1 MRCFAILF
9 IVFFFLFTANI
20 AFGYAANEF
29 VVKRYGEADNLFV
42 SWEIMERKL
51 EEKYDEKLQNVFEQ
65 NGGCTPFAPKNW
77 KNRGTV
83 VYIDELSPSLSVGL
97 FPNEYPVII
106 DSTPFTKSQFLEK
119 TNTVT
124 IETGMPITVTVLLF
138 DDRGPQNIQNVTLN
152 ANLNGNNFSIKNN
165 TSYIILDKD
174 PPEPV
179 SAPMMYYIK
188 GQIQEDFG
196 QSYRYGS
203 PWASYSLKTHDPDG
217 LFNNVTSS
225 FSKKNHKLE
234 AKFNITFQ
242 HSMPKSDLV
251 ITSSDIVGNKMI
263 CHILDA
269 WEVISKPENL
279 HEFLSLLD
287 YEKISKFS
295 FWFENNFRWYE
306 EGNISKDDLQNAIDY
321 LKSLN

>member
-1 MRCFAILF
+1 MSCFAILF
-9 IVFFFLFTANI
+9 IVFFFLLTANI
-20 AFGYAANEF
+20 AFGYATNEF
-29 VVKRYGEADNLFV
+29 VVKSHGEADNLFV
-42 SWEIMERKL
+42 SWEIMESKL
-51 EEKYDEKLQNVFEQ
+51 EEKYGEKLQNIFEQ
-65 NGGCTPFAPKNW
+65 NEGCTSFAHK
-77 KNRGTV
+77 KNRGYFA
-83 VYIDELSPSLSVGL
+83 YIDDLSPTFGVG
-97 FPNEYPVII
+97 FFTNEYPVII
-106 DSTPFTKSQFLEK
+106 DSIPFTKSQFLEK
-119 TNTVT
+119 SNTVT
-124 IETGMPITVTVLLF
+124 IETGRQITVTVLLF

-152 ANLNGNNFSIKNN
+152 TNLNGNNFTIKNN
-165 TSYIILDKD
+165 TSYIILYKN

-179 SAPMMYYIK
+179 SDPIMFYIK
-188 GQIQEDFG
+188 GQIEEDFG

-203 PWASYSLKTHDPDG
+203 PWASYSVKTHDPDG

-234 AKFNITFQ
+234 AKFNVTFQ

-251 ITSSDIVGNKMI
+251 ITSSDIDGNKMI

-287 YEKISKFS
+287 YEKISEFS
-295 FWFENNFRWYE
+295 SWFENNFRWYE
-306 EGNISKDDLQNAIDY
+306 EGKISKDDLLNAIDY